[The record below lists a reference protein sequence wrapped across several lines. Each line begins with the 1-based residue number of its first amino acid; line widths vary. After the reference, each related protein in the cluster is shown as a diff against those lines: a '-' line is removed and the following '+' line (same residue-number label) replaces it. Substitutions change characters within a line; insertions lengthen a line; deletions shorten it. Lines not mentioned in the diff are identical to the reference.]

1 MQPKQLHLHHHDNG
15 NAGGDRATT
24 ILLTCGGIDGV
35 SAFFLRHWG
44 HGVDASEPVFDTWL
58 LDVGRFCLMVKYG
71 RFSLKG
77 AQWRVDTGSGPR
89 TTQSPLE
96 EARVEAL
103 LVSETLQ
110 TRLNRPVTVAPAL
123 VLFDTDPDRRIE
135 RLARRSHVMLLW
147 GLERCTGSLAD
158 AAAGYRFRQPLDRW
172 QALAE
177 ISALMEGIDTVGA
190 VPSRKPQMGFRSSSA
205 S

>member
-1 MQPKQLHLHHHDNG
+1 MQMEHLHPHNHHNNG
-15 NAGGDRATT
+15 KAGADRATAV
-24 ILLTCGGIDGV
+24 LLTGGFNDGV
-35 SAFFLRHWG
+35 PAFFLRHWRPG
-44 HGVDASEPVFDTWL
+44 ANPPEPLFVTWML
-58 LDVGRFCLMVKYG
+58 HVG
-71 RFSLKG
+71 RFSLMVRYG
-77 AQWRVDTGSGPR
+77 PHSLRGGQWCVDTGSGPR

-103 LVSETLQ
+103 LVSEALQ

-135 RLARRSHVMLLW
+135 RLARRSHIPLLW
-147 GLERCTGSLAD
+147 GLERCTGKLAE
-158 AAAGYRFRQPLDRW
+158 AGYRFRQPLDRW

-177 ISALMEGIDTVGA
+177 ISVLMEGIDTVDS

>member
-1 MQPKQLHLHHHDNG
+1 MQHEHLHPHHHDNG
-15 NAGGDRATT
+15 NAAEDRASTV
-24 ILLTCGGIDGV
+24 LLTCGGIDGV
-35 SAFFLRHWG
+35 SAFFLRHWRPG
-44 HGVDASEPVFDTWL
+44 ADPPEPVFDTWL
-58 LDVGRFCLMVKYG
+58 LDVGRFCLTVRYG
-71 RFSLKG
+71 PHSLKRG
-77 AQWRVDTGSGPR
+77 KWRVDTGSGPR

-110 TRLNRPVTVAPAL
+110 TRLNRPVTVAPTL

-147 GLERCTGSLAD
+147 GLERCTGSLAY
-158 AAAGYRFRQPLDRW
+158 AAAGYRLRRPLDRW
-172 QALAE
+172 QALEE

-190 VPSRKPQMGFRSSSA
+190 VPSLKPQMGFRSASA

>member
-1 MQPKQLHLHHHDNG
+1 MQPEYLHPQHRDNG
-15 NAGGDRATT
+15 HAAQDRATAV
-24 ILLTCGGIDGV
+24 LLTRGGIDGV
-35 SAFFLRHWG
+35 SAFFLRHWCPG
-44 HGVDASEPVFDTWL
+44 ADPPEPVFDTWL
-58 LDVGRFCLMVKYG
+58 LGAGRFCLTVKYG
-71 RFSLKG
+71 RYSLRG
-77 AQWRVDTGSGPR
+77 GQWCVDTGSGPR

-110 TRLNRPVTVAPAL
+110 TRLNRPVTVAPTL

-158 AAAGYRFRQPLDRW
+158 AAAGYRLHHPLERW

-177 ISALMEGIDTVGA
+177 ISALMEGIDSVGA

>member
-1 MQPKQLHLHHHDNG
+1 MQSKSLSSHHHDNG
-15 NAGGDRATT
+15 NAGADRATAV
-24 ILLTCGGIDGV
+24 LLAGGFNDGV
-35 SAFFLRHWG
+35 PAFFLRHWNPG
-44 HGVDASEPVFDTWL
+44 TNPPEPVFVIWL
-58 LDVGRFCLMVKYG
+58 LHVGRFCLTVKYAPH
-71 RFSLKG
+71 SLKRG
-77 AQWRVDTGSGPR
+77 KWRVDTGSGPR

-158 AAAGYRFRQPLDRW
+158 AEAGGRLRQPLDRW
-172 QALAE
+172 QALEE

>member
-1 MQPKQLHLHHHDNG
+1 MQLENLSSHHHDG
-15 NAGGDRATT
+15 EHAGWDRATT

-35 SAFFLRHWG
+35 PAFFLRHWSP
-44 HGVDASEPVFDTWL
+44 GVDASEPVFDTWL
-58 LDVGRFCLMVKYG
+58 LHVGRCCLTVKYG
-71 RFSLKG
+71 RHSLRG
-77 AQWRVDTGSGPR
+77 GQWCVDTGSGPR

-110 TRLNRPVTVAPAL
+110 TRLNRPVTVAPTL

-147 GLERCTGSLAD
+147 GLGRCTGSLAD
-158 AAAGYRFRQPLDRW
+158 AAAGGRLRQPLGRW
-172 QALAE
+172 QALEE

-190 VPSRKPQMGFRSSSA
+190 VPSLKPQMGFRSASA